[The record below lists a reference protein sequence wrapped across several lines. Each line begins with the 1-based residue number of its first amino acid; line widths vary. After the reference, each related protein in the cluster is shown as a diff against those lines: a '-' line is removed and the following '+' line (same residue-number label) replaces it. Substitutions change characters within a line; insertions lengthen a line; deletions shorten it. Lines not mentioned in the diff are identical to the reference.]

1 MTGLAHDDTRF
12 EQDLRAVLADL
23 APDAAPASLRAAV
36 AAVPG
41 RRERQA
47 PGRGRALLAVLGLA
61 AAVVVAVAGIGLLT
75 GPRSILPAGDFPPAR
90 ADGSPQPIARHGD
103 ADLPTS

>member
-1 MTGLAHDDTRF
+1 MTGLRSRRHRF

-41 RRERQA
+41 RQERRA
-47 PGRGRALLAVLGLA
+47 PGRGRALVAVLGVA
-61 AAVVVAVAGIGLLT
+61 AAVVVAVAGIGLADRAR
-75 GPRSILPAGDFPPAR
+75 PVLPAGVSDGGEPTASPAR
-90 ADGSPQPIARHGD
+90 RPPRSR
-103 ADLPTS
+103 